1 MISRLL
7 STVCAIAA
15 AFALLVL
22 TWPQLFGLQNT
33 WLVAQIVSFR
43 GALVAI
49 SVAGAALFF
58 AFAIF
63 RPLRRLSASLAVV
76 LLVFAAANITILAVR
91 GVNQADV
98 SIATA
103 GVDESI
109 TVLSWNT
116 RGEEPGV
123 DAIAELALTSGADIV
138 ALPETTDEL
147 GTEVALA
154 MKAGGRPMWVWTRS
168 PGA

>member
-7 STVCAIAA
+7 SAICALAA
-15 AFALLVL
+15 AFALLIL

-33 WLVAQIVSFR
+33 WMVAQIVSFR
-43 GALVAI
+43 GALVAA
-49 SVAGAALFF
+49 SVAAGALLL
-58 AFAIF
+58 AFAVF
-63 RPLRRLSASLAVV
+63 RPLRRFTTSLAVV
-76 LLVFAAANITILAVR
+76 LLVFAVANAGVLAVR

-123 DAIAELALTSGADIV
+123 DAIAELALDS
-138 ALPETTDEL
+138 
-147 GTEVALA
+147 
-154 MKAGGRPMWVWTRS
+154 GGRAAHVGVDAQFQRGVQS
-168 PGA
+168 PLHRTADQP